1 MRRDRHAKRAAGSFN
16 DFLERKPFRVV
27 AVAVANKMTR
37 VARALLA
44 RGVAMQRAG
53 ASVAR
58 IDAALVEAQRC
69 GLMKFFNSRRVAAN
83 IAKLPDLLLGA
94 LPQACRGTIR

>member
-1 MRRDRHAKRAAGSFN
+1 VLAASV
-16 DFLERKPFRVV
+16 LLIV
-27 AVAVANKMTR
+27 AITLVFCPGVIGQ
-37 VARALLA
+37 
-44 RGVAMQRAG
+44 GVAMQRAG